1 MTNSITGGTYDEL
14 KYRSGQRHRND
25 RNCRRSCCTVCVS
38 CGFPSDDGA
47 STRAH
52 EGSKIL
58 CLPFRLR
65 PFSAGLLLIPGFF
78 LIPITDC
85 GTLENG
91 RGWGQDALYPVDG
104 KRVSKALFSAA
115 TDWGTLIPAGGAIV
129 SSFDSFDA
137 RVNSWATS
145 HTPIFGSI
153 NSASRASDY
162 LEGILQAEVLVT
174 ALATPSGEDPKEWVS
189 SKAKG
194 LSVEVGADLVTAG
207 VTGALKSTT
216 NRERPSG
223 GDYSFPSGHTS
234 NAFTNVAL
242 ANRNLQYIT
251 MSDNL
256 RFALEV
262 SNWLLA
268 SATGW
273 ARIEAD
279 AHWLTDVFAGAAVGY
294 FFGTFLHDGFMGL
307 PEENPARVQV
317 VPLRGGAMLALS
329 FHF

>member
-1 MTNSITGGTYDEL
+1 MS
-14 KYRSGQRHRND
+14 KAHHQRKRAP
-25 RNCRRSCCTVCVS
+25 VS
-38 CGFPSDDGA
+38 FKIRA
-47 STRAH
+47 FTST
-52 EGSKIL
+52 
-58 CLPFRLR
+58 
-65 PFSAGLLLIPGFF
+65 LLLVIGFF
-78 LIPITDC
+78 LALITGC

-104 KRVSKALFSAA
+104 KRVSRALYNAA
-115 TDWGTLIPAGGAIV
+115 TNWGTLIPAGSAIV

-137 RVNSWATS
+137 RVNSWAIS

-162 LEGILQAEVLVT
+162 LDYALQAEVLVT
-174 ALATPSGEDPKEWVS
+174 ALATPSGQDPKEWVS

-207 VTGALKSTT
+207 VTGALKTT
-216 NRERPSG
+216 VNRERPSG

-242 ANRNLQYIT
+242 SNRNLEHIP

-256 RFALEV
+256 QIALDV
-262 SNWLLA
+262 GNWLLA

-279 AHWLTDVFAGAAVGY
+279 AHWFSDVFAGAAIGY
-294 FFGTFLHDGFMGL
+294 FFGAFLHDGFMGL
-307 PEENPARVQV
+307 PEEKPAQANVL
-317 VPLRGGAMLALS
+317 PLQRGAMVMLS
-329 FHF
+329 FTF

>member
-1 MTNSITGGTYDEL
+1 MTQAN
-14 KYRSGQRHRND
+14 QRRKSLSSPFPL
-25 RNCRRSCCTVCVS
+25 RR
-38 CGFPSDDGA
+38 FPLA
-47 STRAH
+47 
-52 EGSKIL
+52 
-58 CLPFRLR
+58 P
-65 PFSAGLLLIPGFF
+65 LLIMGFF
-78 LIPITDC
+78 LTLITSC

-115 TDWGTLIPAGGAIV
+115 TDWGTLIPAGGAII

-137 RVNSWATS
+137 RVNSWAIS

-162 LEGILQAEVLVT
+162 LAYTLQAEVLLT

-194 LSVEVGADLVTAG
+194 LSVELGADLVTAG
-207 VTGALKSTT
+207 VTEGLKTAT
-216 NRERPSG
+216 KDERPSG
-223 GDYSFPSGHTS
+223 GNTSFPSGHTS

-242 ANRNLQYIT
+242 SNRNLQYIP

-256 RFALEV
+256 RIAFEV
-262 SNWLLA
+262 GNWILG

-279 AHWLTDVFAGAAVGY
+279 AHWLSDVFAGASIGY
-294 FFGTFLHDGFMGL
+294 FFGTFLHDGFMNL
-307 PEENPARVQV
+307 PGGKPAQV
-317 VPLRGGAMLALS
+317 KVLPLQRGAMLALS
-329 FHF
+329 SHF

>member
-1 MTNSITGGTYDEL
+1 MS
-14 KYRSGQRHRND
+14 KAHHQKK
-25 RNCRRSCCTVCVS
+25 
-38 CGFPSDDGA
+38 
-47 STRAH
+47 RAPL
-52 EGSKIL
+52 SFKIRAFI
-58 CLPFRLR
+58 PT
-65 PFSAGLLLIPGFF
+65 PLLIIGFF
-78 LIPITDC
+78 LVLSTGC

-91 RGWGQDALYPVDG
+91 RGWGQDALYPVNG
-104 KRVSKALFSAA
+104 KRVSSAFYNAA
-115 TDWGTLIPAGGAIV
+115 TSWGTLIPAGSAIV

-137 RVNSWATS
+137 RVNSWAIS

-162 LEGILQAEVLVT
+162 LEYSLQAEVLLT
-174 ALATPSGEDPKEWVS
+174 ALATPSSEDPKEWVS

-194 LSVEVGADLVTAG
+194 LSVELGADLVTAG
-207 VTGALKSTT
+207 VTGALKTTT

-242 ANRNLQYIT
+242 SNRNLEYVP

-256 RFALEV
+256 RIALEV
-262 SNWLLA
+262 GNWVLA

-279 AHWLTDVFAGAAVGY
+279 AHWLSDVFAGAAIGY
-294 FFGTFLHDGFMGL
+294 FFGTFLHDGFMNL
-307 PEENPARVQV
+307 PEEKPAQV
-317 VPLRGGAMLALS
+317 KVLPLQRGAMLSLS
-329 FHF
+329 FTF

>member
-1 MTNSITGGTYDEL
+1 MS
-14 KYRSGQRHRND
+14 KAHHQRKRAP
-25 RNCRRSCCTVCVS
+25 VS
-38 CGFPSDDGA
+38 FKIRA
-47 STRAH
+47 FTST
-52 EGSKIL
+52 
-58 CLPFRLR
+58 
-65 PFSAGLLLIPGFF
+65 LLLVIGFF
-78 LIPITDC
+78 LALITGC

-104 KRVSKALFSAA
+104 KRVSWALYNAA
-115 TDWGTLIPAGGAIV
+115 TNWGTLIPAGSAIV

-137 RVNSWATS
+137 RVNSWTIS

-162 LEGILQAEVLVT
+162 LDYALQAEVLVT
-174 ALATPSGEDPKEWVS
+174 ALATPSGQDPKEWVS

-207 VTGALKSTT
+207 VTGGLKTT
-216 NRERPSG
+216 VNRERPSG

-242 ANRNLQYIT
+242 SNRNLEHIP

-256 RFALEV
+256 QIALDV
-262 SNWLLA
+262 GNWLLA

-279 AHWLTDVFAGAAVGY
+279 AHWLSDVFPGAAIGY
-294 FFGTFLHDGFMGL
+294 FFGAFLHDGFMGL
-307 PEENPARVQV
+307 PEEKPAQANVL
-317 VPLRGGAMLALS
+317 PLQRGAMVMLS
-329 FHF
+329 FTF

>member
-1 MTNSITGGTYDEL
+1 LEDKAMS
-14 KYRSGQRHRND
+14 KAHQQREPALVPVQIRA
-25 RNCRRSCCTVCVS
+25 
-38 CGFPSDDGA
+38 FP
-47 STRAH
+47 TT
-52 EGSKIL
+52 
-58 CLPFRLR
+58 PF
-65 PFSAGLLLIPGFF
+65 LIIGFF
-78 LIPITDC
+78 LCLITGC

-129 SSFDSFDA
+129 SSFDNFDA
-137 RVNSWATS
+137 RVNSWAIS

-153 NSASRASDY
+153 NSASRASDD

-174 ALATPSGEDPKEWVS
+174 ALATPSGEDSKEWVS

-194 LSVEVGADLVTAG
+194 LSVELGADLVTAG
-207 VTGALKSTT
+207 VTEGLKSATKD
-216 NRERPSG
+216 ERPSG
-223 GDYSFPSGHTS
+223 GNTSFPSGHTS

-242 ANRNLQYIT
+242 SNRNLQYIP